1 MKARFLYRALKA
13 RYRGERQEIAAV
25 LRGLA
30 PGDLAV
36 DAGAHKGA
44 YTYWMR
50 RAVGERGMVVAFE
63 PQPRLAAYL
72 TAVGAAM
79 RWANVRVREC
89 ALSDRIGLG
98 TLRVPRLGSS
108 QGAALSDGAAG
119 RDEDAV
125 PVRLATLDA
134 ELAAVGAP
142 LRPTG
147 GEDRVRGTPD
157 AASPPTATRTGR
169 VALLKVD
176 VEGHE
181 LALFRGAARILA
193 GDAPIVLFE
202 CEERHLRGH
211 SIQDVFDHVRGFG
224 YEGSFFGPRD
234 LQPLSEFEPAIHQR
248 RAPGRFWEAP
258 GYCNNFLFTPNR
270 SRS

>member
-30 PGDLAV
+30 PGDVSV

-50 RAVGERGMVVAFE
+50 RAVGERGRVFAFE

-72 TAVGAAM
+72 SAVAAAS
-79 RWANVRVREC
+79 RWSNVSVREC
-89 ALSDRIGLG
+89 ALSDRAGLG
-98 TLRVPRLGSS
+98 ALRVPRVGSS
-108 QGAALSDGAAG
+108 QGAALCDGTAG

-134 ELAAVGAP
+134 ELAGA
-142 LRPTG
+142 
-147 GEDRVRGTPD
+147 
-157 AASPPTATRTGR
+157 GR
-169 VALLKVD
+169 VVFLKVD

-181 LALFRGAARILA
+181 LALFRGASRILA
-193 GDAPIVLFE
+193 EDAPIVLFE
-202 CEERHLRGH
+202 CELRHLRGH
-211 SIQDVFDHVRGFG
+211 SMEDVFQHLRGLG
-224 YEGSFFGPRD
+224 YEGRFFGVRG
-234 LQPLSEFEPAIHQR
+234 LQPLSEFDPGVHQR
-248 RAPGRFWEAP
+248 RAPGRFWEET
-258 GYCNNFLFTPNR
+258 GYRNNFLFTPSQVR
-270 SRS
+270 P

>member
-13 RYRGERQEIAAV
+13 RYRGERREIAAV
-25 LRGLA
+25 LRGLS
-30 PGDLAV
+30 PGDVAV

-50 RAVGERGMVVAFE
+50 RAVGERGRVFAFE

-72 TAVGAAM
+72 AALAAAS
-79 RWANVRVREC
+79 RWVNVSVREC
-89 ALSDRIGLG
+89 ALSDRAGLG
-98 TLRVPRLGSS
+98 ALRVPRRGSS
-108 QGAALSDGAAG
+108 QGAALSNGAAG
-119 RDEDAV
+119 PDEEAV

-134 ELAAVGAP
+134 ELTGA
-142 LRPTG
+142 
-147 GEDRVRGTPD
+147 
-157 AASPPTATRTGR
+157 GR
-169 VALLKVD
+169 LAFLKVD

-193 GDAPIVLFE
+193 EDGPIVLFE
-202 CEERHLRGH
+202 CEQRHLSGH
-211 SIQDVFDHVRGFG
+211 SIQDVFEHLRRLG
-224 YEGSFFGPRD
+224 YEGRYFGVRG
-234 LQPLSEFEPAIHQR
+234 LQPLSEFDPEVHQR
-248 RAPGRFWEAP
+248 RAPGRFWKAP